1 MKDRELQVECEPSSQ
16 DTSLVGKASM
26 WTRGLR
32 LGLGPGPLWSSKAQ
46 LTYYILCK
54 VEWVGSQLVQ
64 SLLTVLM
71 APSGIGQA
79 GLCHCGSS

>member
-32 LGLGPGPLWSSKAQ
+32 LGLGPGPQQGPADL
-46 LTYYILCK
+46 LYTL
-54 VEWVGSQLVQ
+54 Q
-64 SLLTVLM
+64 S
-71 APSGIGQA
+71 
-79 GLCHCGSS
+79 